1 VSEKARRNRKR
12 SQRRQ
17 IFCPIHDC
25 YLDSVS
31 QKHSIHADRTEHLRA
46 AGFGRA
52 TATML
57 MAEYTTVPL
66 AGQWLERFWCEDCGT
81 AEWYR
86 VERYQKDGQGAARYH
101 LALADRELWERV
113 AGVTHP
119 DGNPSVGEF
128 TRRQAKARSMTKD
141 FGFVV

>member
-1 VSEKARRNRKR
+1 MTEKARRNRSR
-12 SQRRQ
+12 SKRRQ
-17 IFCPIHDC
+17 IFCPIHNC

-31 QKHSIHADRTEHLRA
+31 PKHSLFAHQVEHLRE

-52 TATML
+52 TAALL
-57 MAEYTTVPL
+57 MQEYTTVDL
-66 AGQWLERFWCEDCGT
+66 NGQWLEKFWCEDCGT

-86 VERYQKDGQGAARYH
+86 VQRYQKDGKGVAQYH
-101 LALADRELWERV
+101 LSLADRSLWERV

-128 TRRQAKARSMTKD
+128 TRRQSKARSMTKD
-141 FGFVV
+141 FSFVM